1 MTSSEVWD
9 EQTAATYDED
19 AAEKFAPEVLEP
31 TVGFLADLAGGGAA
45 LEFAVGTGRVAIP
58 LADRGVDVTGIELS
72 RPMVAQLR
80 SKIDDGRLPV
90 VVGDMATTTVAGAGD
105 FALVY
110 LVWNSISNLCTQAEQ
125 TQCFRNAAHH
135 LRTGGRF
142 AIELWVPPVRRLAPG
157 HRVVPI
163 SVKDEHLIF
172 DTYDLA
178 TQECS
183 SEHYYRD
190 ASGRIRHQVGH
201 FRFIWP
207 SECDLMAEL
216 AGLTLEAR
224 YADWDRSPFTA
235 ESESHVSVWRKN

>member
-1 MTSSEVWD
+1 
-9 EQTAATYDED
+9 
-19 AAEKFAPEVLEP
+19 
-31 TVGFLADLAGGGAA
+31 
-45 LEFAVGTGRVAIP
+45 
-58 LADRGVDVTGIELS
+58 
-72 RPMVAQLR
+72 
-80 SKIDDGRLPV
+80 
-90 VVGDMATTTVAGAGD
+90 
-105 FALVY
+105 
-110 LVWNSISNLCTQAEQ
+110 
-125 TQCFRNAAHH
+125 
-135 LRTGGRF
+135 
-142 AIELWVPPVRRLAPG
+142 VPPVRRLAPG
-157 HRVVPI
+157 ERVVPI

-172 DTYDLA
+172 DAYDLA

-224 YADWDRSPFTA
+224 YADWDCSPFTA